1 MAVETY
7 GYPAPDKV
15 EVKKEAITLSKP
27 EIKFIQGEATNDAGG
42 NYESLFNQFKKE
54 AIAIKRTGGDVM
66 KTFKETK
73 KTGFKR
79 AVTLDTNDSNPK
91 SAKKPKSS

>member
-1 MAVETY
+1 MISQNSNKQF
-7 GYPAPDKV
+7 G
-15 EVKKEAITLSKP
+15 ILSQSKP
-27 EIKFIQGEATNDAGG
+27 EIKFIQGEATKASNDAGG

-79 AVTLDTNDSNPK
+79 AVTLDTNDPNPK